1 MKPVW
6 GLINHHDRSAFQIHL
21 FSDSPMGPGWQGYR
35 RHPRDRIHETATL
48 DNDQLAEL
56 IHLSNIDILV
66 DLNAYSSPERLAL
79 FLDRPAPVTVAWFN
93 MYATSGLPGFDY
105 LVADDEVVRPGEEP
119 FFTEKV
125 DPPAGELPD
134 VPGGSPGAAHGP
146 ASMPGERLSD
156 LRQPG
161 LAVQD
166 HPAGAGRLGE
176 YFATGQGAR
185 LLLANR
191 ALKSVHNR
199 SYVADQFSRR
209 GVDTGRIMLCGPA
222 EHLRFLQYYHRV
234 DVALDAF
241 PYNGGTTTM
250 EAIWQGVPV
259 LTFAGDRWSSR
270 TSQSLLRRTHL
281 EEFVAEDIEGMV
293 ESGDPSGPESGHAA
307 AAGRAALAD
316 AGVPAGE
323 FRLRHPGAGSSHG
336 TILPAVVT

>member
-1 MKPVW
+1 MAGIP
-6 GLINHHDRSAFQIHL
+6 AT
-21 FSDSPMGPGWQGYR
+21 
-35 RHPRDRIHETATL
+35 PRDRIHETATL

-56 IHLSNIDILV
+56 IQLSDIDILV

-125 DPPAGELPD
+125 VRLP
-134 VPGGSPGAAHGP
+134 VSY
-146 ASMPGERLSD
+146 LTF
-156 LRQPG
+156 Q
-161 LAVQD
+161 VD
-166 HPAGAGRLGE
+166 HPAPPVVPPPCLENGYLTFGSLVSQYKITPPVLDAWASILRRAE
-176 YFATGQGAR
+176 GAR

-222 EHLRFLQYYHRV
+222 EHLTFLQYYDRV

-293 ESGDPSGPESGHAA
+293 DLAIRLARSPDTPRRLAELRWQM
-307 AAGRAALAD
+307 RACLQASSACDTPALAR
-316 AGVPAGE
+316 AME
-323 FRLRHPGAGSSHG
+323 QFY
-336 TILPAVVT
+336 TAVVT